1 MNEDFLDLLK
11 CLLEAGARFLVVG
24 AHALA
29 AHGIPRATGDLDVW
43 IDRTP
48 TNVERV
54 WVALLSFGAPVA
66 ALGVTR
72 GDLEAAGM
80 TVQIGLPPRRIDL
93 MTEITGVLF
102 DEAWPSRV
110 SHRVGTLDV
119 PFIGRGEL
127 VRNKRAAGRPKDLAD
142 LEALGEPA

>member
-1 MNEDFLDLLK
+1 VNEDFLDLLR

-54 WVALLSFGAPVA
+54 WAALVRFGAPVA

-72 GDLEAAGM
+72 SDFEAAGM

-93 MTEITGVLF
+93 MTEITGVAF
-102 DEAWPSRV
+102 DEALLEGV
-110 SHRVGTLDV
+110 TAATAAGLL
-119 PFIGRGEL
+119 EL
-127 VRNKRAAGRPKDLAD
+127 VQALAGVT
-142 LEALGEPA
+142 ESPATA

>member
-54 WVALLSFGAPVA
+54 WAALLSFGAPVA

-93 MTEITGVLF
+93 MTDITGVAF

-110 SHRVGTLDV
+110 SRRVDTLDV